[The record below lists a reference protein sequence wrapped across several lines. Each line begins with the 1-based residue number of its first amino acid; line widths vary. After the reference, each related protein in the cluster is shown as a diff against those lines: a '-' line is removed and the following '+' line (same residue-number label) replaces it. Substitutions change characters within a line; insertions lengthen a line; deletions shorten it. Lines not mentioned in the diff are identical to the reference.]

1 VHRRLRHLLEQELG
15 PRAAEALALRALVA
29 SQDVETVVGS
39 DGTDGRWRIAARVA
53 PDRVI
58 SAVDPV
64 TRDVHETVHR
74 RGFKGPLAIEPDTG
88 ISTQLRTDQ
97 GHRG

>member
-1 VHRRLRHLLEQELG
+1 M
-15 PRAAEALALRALVA
+15 
-29 SQDVETVVGS
+29 GS
-39 DGTDGRWRIAARVA
+39 DGTAGRWRIAARVA

-74 RGFKGPLAIEPDTG
+74 RLEGFKGPLAIEPDTG